1 MNNLNLDPGL
11 RKAFTQ
17 QTYQRLLSESTQAR
31 RANSVTK
38 NDQNRFEVRLF
49 CLKCKIEVISQVIQ
63 DAAVIIASVMRAN
76 VNSAS
81 V

>member
-17 QTYQRLLSESTQAR
+17 QTYERLLSESTQAR

-38 NDQNRFEVRLF
+38 KDQNHFEGKLF